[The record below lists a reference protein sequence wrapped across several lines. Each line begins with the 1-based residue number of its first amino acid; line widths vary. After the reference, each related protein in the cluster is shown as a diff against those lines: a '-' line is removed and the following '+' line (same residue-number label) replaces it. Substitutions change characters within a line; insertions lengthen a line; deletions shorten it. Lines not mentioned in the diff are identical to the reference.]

1 MHPKTL
7 KTPRKNN
14 IFRLDLSTEDAA
26 IEKPVANVSFYLNK
40 THIFEI
46 NSDITQRAHGPHRAR
61 LAHSCRTCV
70 PYFVDFH
77 HARKITSPRQ
87 KKKRGKYAEKKR
99 RIFFDENRY
108 ALLNVTKRLH
118 GKSKTTFID
127 MVGTTRP
134 APTGS
139 GPEFFG
145 AAGIPLAV
153 AAVAGVNVDH
163 RGHGCFC
170 E

>member
-1 MHPKTL
+1 METH
-7 KTPRKNN
+7 RKIN
-14 IFRLDLSTEDAA
+14 IFRLDLPTEDAA
-26 IEKPVANVSFYLNK
+26 REKPFANVSFYLNK
-40 THIFEI
+40 THIFKI
-46 NSDITQRAHGPHRAR
+46 NYDVAQRAHSPYQAHW
-61 LAHSCRTCV
+61 AHSCRTCV

-87 KKKRGKYAEKKR
+87 NKKRGKYAGKKR

-153 AAVAGVNVDH
+153 AAVAGVNVYH

>member
-1 MHPKTL
+1 MYRFTSIKHTFSRSIPISLSGLTAL
-7 KTPRKNN
+7 TGLAWLTAAELAFLILSIFITP
-14 IFRLDLSTEDAA
+14 
-26 IEKPVANVSFYLNK
+26 EKSPVRGK
-40 THIFEI
+40 
-46 NSDITQRAHGPHRAR
+46 
-61 LAHSCRTCV
+61 
-70 PYFVDFH
+70 
-77 HARKITSPRQ
+77 
-87 KKKRGKYAEKKR
+87 KKKRGKYAGKKR
-99 RIFFDENRY
+99 RIIFDENRY

-153 AAVAGVNVDH
+153 AAVAGVNVYH